1 MNKKSFTV
9 RQAFWDQDRP
19 ALRMI
24 RETVFVQ
31 EQQVPIELE
40 WDDNDQTAVHI
51 LATDKEGAPIG
62 TGRLLVDGQ
71 IGRMAV
77 LNAYRGKGV
86 GGAILEQ
93 LLAQGD
99 TCHLTHLFLNAQTAA
114 VQFYKRYGFHEV
126 GTEFIEAGIPH
137 KRMERDENEQRDRGT
152 HQ

>member
-1 MNKKSFTV
+1 MNRADFNVS
-9 RQAFWDQDRP
+9 QAFWDRDMS

-24 RETVFVQ
+24 REAVFVE
-31 EQQVPIELE
+31 EQQVPIKLE
-40 WDDNDQTAVHI
+40 WDDKDETAVHI

-93 LLAQGD
+93 LLAQAD
-99 TCHLTHLFLNAQTAA
+99 TRDLPHLFLNAQTAA
-114 VQFYKRYGFHEV
+114 IEFYKRYKFHEV
-126 GTEFIEAGIPH
+126 GTEFLEAEIPH
-137 KRMERDENEQRDRGT
+137 KRMERDKDEQRDRGT
-152 HQ
+152 H